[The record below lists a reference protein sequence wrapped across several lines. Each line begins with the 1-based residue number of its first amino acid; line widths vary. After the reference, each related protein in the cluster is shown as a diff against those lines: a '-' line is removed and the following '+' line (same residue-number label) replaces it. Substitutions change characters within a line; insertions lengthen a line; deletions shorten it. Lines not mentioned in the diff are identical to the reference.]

1 MVVIVKTNLQ
11 TQAQA
16 HVILFSSDLDL
27 AYDLLIDYY
36 RLRFQIEFNF
46 RDAKQ
51 YWGLEDF
58 MNVQET
64 QVTNAFNL
72 SFFMVNVSHRLL
84 RDLRCHQPEA
94 GVLDL
99 KTFFRS
105 RRYVIEVIKT
115 LDREPQ
121 AVLIQGAFDKVAQLG
136 AIHPSIP
143 GSRGP

>member
-1 MVVIVKTNLQ
+1 
-11 TQAQA
+11 
-16 HVILFSSDLDL
+16 
-27 AYDLLIDYY
+27 
-36 RLRFQIEFNF
+36 
-46 RDAKQ
+46 
-51 YWGLEDF
+51 

-143 GSRGP
+143 GSQGP

>member
-1 MVVIVKTNLQ
+1 
-11 TQAQA
+11 
-16 HVILFSSDLDL
+16 
-27 AYDLLIDYY
+27 
-36 RLRFQIEFNF
+36 
-46 RDAKQ
+46 
-51 YWGLEDF
+51 
-58 MNVQET
+58 MNINET
-64 QVTNAFNL
+64 QVTNALIL

-121 AVLIQGAFDKVAQLG
+121 PFQFKAHSTRSPNSALFIRRFRVREARNW
-136 AIHPSIP
+136 
-143 GSRGP
+143 RGY